1 MSAWWVIAKK
11 ELATFFRDRRALL
24 NQVLLPVLLMPLFM
38 FAPTLLVEQL
48 SQGAVQKVQK
58 IAVAGLP
65 QAVTRALAAARL
77 QLVPEPDPA
86 TAVREGRADAGLVFV
101 SGSYRVY
108 ARVSQDGLK
117 AQVVVDK
124 VRQVLEAQKRE
135 MVARTLRQAGL
146 DPSVLEPFAV
156 SVEDVSPPSAKGVG
170 FLAFLVPM
178 FLLIFVMNG
187 SLPVVL
193 DVTAG
198 EKEKGTLEALLVTP
212 VGLPSVLFGKMF
224 AALVAAVMSTAS
236 GVAGLILGA
245 RLAAGLDSGGLQAAG
260 FSLSLTP
267 GMLLAVLVTGVLF
280 AAFAVSLQL
289 MFGIFAR
296 SYKEAQGYMSVLYLL
311 LVLPA
316 AMLGFVSGFV
326 EVGPGLLAIPVVG
339 PFFFIDQ
346 VLRAKADLLGYAV
359 TWGSSALYALA
370 ALFLA
375 YLSFSREEVVF
386 RN

>member
-11 ELATFFRDRRALL
+11 ELATFFRDRRALF

-65 QAVTRALAAARL
+65 EAVTRALAAARL
-77 QLVPEPDPA
+77 QLVTESDPA
-86 TAVREGRADAGLVFV
+86 AAVREGRADAGLAFV

-117 AQVVVDK
+117 AQVVVEK
-124 VRQVLEAQKRE
+124 VRQVLEVVKRE
-135 MVARTLRQAGL
+135 EVAGTLRRAGL
-146 DPSVLEPFAV
+146 DPSVLEPFSI

-212 VGLPSVLFGKMF
+212 VGLPAVLFGKMF
-224 AALVAAVMSTAS
+224 AALVAAVMSTVS

-245 RLAAGLDSGGLQAAG
+245 RVAAGLDSEGLQAAG

-267 GMLLAVLVTGVLF
+267 GMLLALLVTGVLF

-326 EVGPGLLAIPVVG
+326 EVGPGLLAVPVVG

-346 VLRAKADLLGYAV
+346 VLRAKADFLGYLV
-359 TWGSSALYALA
+359 TWGSSALYAMV

-375 YLSFSREEVVF
+375 YLSFRREEVVF